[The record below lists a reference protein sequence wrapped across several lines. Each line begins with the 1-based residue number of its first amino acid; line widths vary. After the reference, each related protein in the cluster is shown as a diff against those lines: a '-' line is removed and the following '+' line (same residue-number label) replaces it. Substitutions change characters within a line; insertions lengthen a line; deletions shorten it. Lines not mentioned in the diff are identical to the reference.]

1 MTLDFLRF
9 SHYYYTNRSEESL
22 DKYLVEINRIP
33 MITPDQEVEL
43 AQIKCTGLFSCAF
56 IGFYWDIFISLP
68 STNNRWP
75 LVLICEASP
84 LNEVI

>member
-9 SHYYYTNRSEESL
+9 SHYCYTNRSEESL

-43 AQIKCTGLFSCAF
+43 AQIIRKE
-56 IGFYWDIFISLP
+56 
-68 STNNRWP
+68 R
-75 LVLICEASP
+75 
-84 LNEVI
+84 

>member
-33 MITPDQEVEL
+33 MITPDQKVEL
-43 AQIKCTGLFSCAF
+43 AQIIRKGGKKGEEAK
-56 IGFYWDIFISLP
+56 
-68 STNNRWP
+68 NK
-75 LVLICEASP
+75 LVTANLRFVVSVAKQYLYEFHH
-84 LNEVI
+84 N

>member
-43 AQIKCTGLFSCAF
+43 AQILPLQPNF
-56 IGFYWDIFISLP
+56 IDSPKQKRQSLLYI
-68 STNNRWP
+68 RIRARRI
-75 LVLICEASP
+75 LRI
-84 LNEVI
+84 